1 MVKKD
6 KLLYTMEDLA
16 DCHCKAWDGGYNEA
30 KKEVTKDLD
39 LYLMLF
45 LFIGLLFGMCVTIV
59 LLG

>member
-6 KLLYTMEDLA
+6 KLMYTMKDIV
-16 DCHCKAWDGGYNEA
+16 DVHCKAWNGGYNEA

-39 LYLMLF
+39 LYFMLF